1 MINPQELL
9 ASELKKR
16 KDRNP
21 NFSLRAFARWL
32 GISPSQ
38 LSQMLTGKRPI
49 TLATMK
55 KISSRLDLSPL
66 EHKELMSSLIA
77 DKDYLDSE
85 KDRKKL
91 LLKED
96 KFRLI
101 SDWYHFA
108 ILSLTRIKDAQSDP
122 RWIARRLG
130 INVEEANQALL
141 RLERMGIIQTKPVFK
156 QICDPIEMVSDIP
169 SEAVRKYHKQSLNIA
184 IEKIDTIEMTKREY
198 QSLTIPISPK
208 QVPTIKKY
216 INDFL
221 AQISDYTEK
230 HKGSEVYN
238 LNLQLFPVSVILE
251 DSE

>member
-1 MINPQELL
+1 MINPKELL

-49 TLATMK
+49 TLSTMK
-55 KISSRLDLSPL
+55 KISHRLDLSPL
-66 EHKELMSSLIA
+66 EHKELMTSLIA
-77 DKDYLDSE
+77 DTSSMDSE
-85 KDRKKL
+85 KERKKL
-91 LLKED
+91 LLQED

-141 RLERMGIIQTKPVFK
+141 RLERMGIIQTKPTFK
-156 QICDPIEMVSDIP
+156 QICDPIEMVPDVP
-169 SEAVRKYHKQSLNIA
+169 SEAVRKYHKQSLNLA
-184 IEKIDTIEMTKREY
+184 IEKVDTIPMKHREY
-198 QSLTIPISPK
+198 QALTIPLNPK
-208 QVPTIKKY
+208 QVATMKKY
-216 INDFL
+216 IDDFL
-221 AQISDYTEK
+221 EQITQFTEK
-230 HKGSEVYN
+230 NKGTEVYN
-238 LNLQLFPVSVILE
+238 LNLQLFPISTIAE